1 MKKVVIIIFMGLFT
15 LATSPLA
22 QAQLKGN
29 GELVKQDRT
38 VEPFDAIKLGSAH
51 DLVIIPGDVY
61 GVTVETDA
69 NLQEFVKVEVR
80 NSTLQFETTKVIRKY
95 TEMRFYVTVPTL
107 KSLRV
112 SGAAEVK
119 TEGTLKG
126 NELELVVSGAS
137 EVALHLDYAA
147 IMVNASGASE
157 VVLAGNATVSNIEC
171 SGASEIKANSLVTT
185 SSVVRASG
193 ASNCNV
199 NATSSLAYDA
209 SGASD
214 VNYVKNPEVV
224 VVRNGKNATSIT
236 MVGETRVTTNHHNYS
251 DTTKVSLGNLDFEVV
266 DGDTTVVALGN
277 HRLVV
282 SDDGNVKWERNRP
295 RKFNGSWGGV
305 DIGLNGYLTPDF
317 NMDLAKADEYLD
329 LQMEKSINVNL
340 NLYEQNISLCRKSD
354 NLGLVTGLG
363 LSWNNYRFN
372 HPTYLSPDSS
382 DIKGFYMDGI
392 SVRKTK
398 LTSFYLTI
406 PLFFEI
412 QTNQALRRHQFHF
425 AAGAIV
431 SARLSTHTKVY
442 FNESN
447 QEFQLKDPITGQVVQ
462 NMRSPSGGTRNIAK
476 DFSSYQLSPFK
487 FDLSVRFG
495 YGIVNLYATYSLN
508 TMFKKDRG
516 PELYPFSAGISLVGW

>member
-224 VVRNGKNATSIT
+224 VVRNGKNATS
-236 MVGETRVTTNHHNYS
+236 
-251 DTTKVSLGNLDFEVV
+251 
-266 DGDTTVVALGN
+266 
-277 HRLVV
+277 
-282 SDDGNVKWERNRP
+282 
-295 RKFNGSWGGV
+295 
-305 DIGLNGYLTPDF
+305 
-317 NMDLAKADEYLD
+317 
-329 LQMEKSINVNL
+329 
-340 NLYEQNISLCRKSD
+340 
-354 NLGLVTGLG
+354 
-363 LSWNNYRFN
+363 
-372 HPTYLSPDSS
+372 
-382 DIKGFYMDGI
+382 
-392 SVRKTK
+392 
-398 LTSFYLTI
+398 
-406 PLFFEI
+406 
-412 QTNQALRRHQFHF
+412 
-425 AAGAIV
+425 
-431 SARLSTHTKVY
+431 
-442 FNESN
+442 
-447 QEFQLKDPITGQVVQ
+447 
-462 NMRSPSGGTRNIAK
+462 
-476 DFSSYQLSPFK
+476 
-487 FDLSVRFG
+487 
-495 YGIVNLYATYSLN
+495 
-508 TMFKKDRG
+508 
-516 PELYPFSAGISLVGW
+516 